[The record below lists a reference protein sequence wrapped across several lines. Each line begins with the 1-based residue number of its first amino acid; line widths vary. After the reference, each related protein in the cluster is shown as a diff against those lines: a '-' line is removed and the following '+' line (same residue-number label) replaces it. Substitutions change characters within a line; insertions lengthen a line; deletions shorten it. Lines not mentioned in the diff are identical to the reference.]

1 MSTINTDTSSSST
14 TTLPVVKKERKTG
27 PWPIFTQRVIGLL
40 KTVHKEQ
47 QPGDGMNFASWLK
60 RQREDYLSF
69 TDQEILESVPLWLL
83 EPRPVESKAPKEVKP
98 RKERKAKE
106 AKVAKVAAEEKN
118 TVITVSSASSVVSV
132 ASSKKVKTEPKV
144 QPKQQPKEVE
154 DIQNIL
160 TAIRALKNISPG
172 LALETAITSL
182 QAFIDSH

>member
-1 MSTINTDTSSSST
+1 MSTINTDTITSST

-98 RKERKAKE
+98 RKERKQKE
-106 AKVAKVAAEEKN
+106 AKVAAEEKN
-118 TVITVSSASSVVSV
+118 TVITVSSSSSVVSV